1 LGEGDAVMHVLIV
14 EHEPEAETFARHLKT
29 HGIACTTVSDIEA
42 AWRILWDQPV
52 PTDIIVLDVL
62 LSGDA
67 ENGLRWAHDVRA
79 AGFRQPILV
88 LTQRTDVDLN
98 VKALEDG
105 DDVLTLPCALPEL
118 EAHLKALH
126 RRGDIHPR
134 TVDWRDLTI
143 SVGSH
148 AVYRGGQFV
157 RLTAKEHELV
167 ELLVV
172 NPGRVFSRSEILER
186 LWGNGFETHSNLI
199 DVYVKNLRS
208 KLGPGLIETVRG
220 LGYRFPG

>member
-1 LGEGDAVMHVLIV
+1 MHVLIV
-14 EHEPEAETFARHLKT
+14 EHEPEAETFAQHLKA
-29 HGIACTTVSDIEA
+29 HGIACTTVSDDEA
-42 AWRILWDQPV
+42 AWRVLWDQPV

-67 ENGLRWAHDVRA
+67 ESGLRWAHDVRT

-88 LTQRTDVDLN
+88 LTQRTDVDLK

-105 DDVLTLPCALPEL
+105 DDVLTLPCALAEL

-134 TVDWRDLTI
+134 TVTWRDLTI
-143 SVGSH
+143 SVGH
-148 AVYRGGQFV
+148 NAVYRGDQYV

-172 NPGRVFSRSEILER
+172 NPGRVFSRDEVLAR
-186 LWGNGFETHSNLI
+186 LWGNGFEVHSNLI

-208 KLGPGLIETVRG
+208 KLGHGLIETVRG

>member
-1 LGEGDAVMHVLIV
+1 MHVLIV
-14 EHEPEAETFARHLKT
+14 EREPEAENFARHLKA
-29 HGIACTTVSDIEA
+29 HGIACTTVSDDEA
-42 AWRILWDQPV
+42 AWRVLLDQPV

-67 ENGLRWAHDVRA
+67 ASGLRWAHDVRA

-88 LTQRTDVDLN
+88 LTQRTDIDLK

-105 DDVLTLPCALPEL
+105 DDVLTLPCALAEL

-126 RRGDIHPR
+126 RRGDIHPP
-134 TVDWRDLTI
+134 TVTWRDLTI
-143 SVGSH
+143 SVGH
-148 AVYRGGQFV
+148 NVVYRGDQFV

-172 NPGRVFSRSEILER
+172 NPGRVFSRVEILGR
-186 LWGNGFETHSNLI
+186 LWGNGFEAQSNLI

-208 KLGPGLIETVRG
+208 KLGRGLIETVRG